1 MTKNE
6 VMTQLEQ
13 LGTDQTRKTMMR
25 HGIKGEFFGVRI
37 GDMKPIVR
45 KIKKDY
51 TLAKELYDTSNSDA
65 QYFAGLIADEKK
77 MTKTDLEDW
86 AKKATWGMI
95 SEFTVPWIAAESSHG
110 WELGLKWIDSKQE
123 QIVISGWA
131 TLASHV
137 ALTPDDDLDLRT
149 LDKLIKRVVKEIHTA
164 PNRVCY
170 VMNTFL
176 ISVGAYVLAL
186 TDTAVEAARKIGP
199 VMVDMG
205 DTSCKVPAAQ
215 DYILKIKKAG
225 KLGKK
230 RKMARC

>member
-13 LGTDQTRKTMMR
+13 LGTEQTRKTFMR
-25 HGIKGEFFGVRI
+25 HGAEGEFFGVRI

-51 TLAKELYDTSNSDA
+51 TLAKDLFDTGNTDA
-65 QYFAGLIADEKK
+65 MYFAGLIADEKK
-77 MTKTDLEDW
+77 MTKSDLEHW
-86 AKKATWGMI
+86 VKKAHSAMI
-95 SEFTVPWIAAESSHG
+95 GEYTVPWVAAETPHG
-110 WELGLKWIDSKQE
+110 WDLALEWIDSKE
-123 QIVISGWA
+123 VHIAASGWA
-131 TLASHV
+131 TIASYV
-137 ALTPDDDLDLRT
+137 GITPDEDLDLRT
-149 LDKLIKRVVKEIHTA
+149 LDKLIKRVIKEIHSA
-164 PNRVCY
+164 PNRVRY

-176 ISVGAYVLAL
+176 ISVGASVPAL

-199 VMVDMG
+199 VEVDMG
-205 DTSCKVPAAQ
+205 DTSCKVPAAE

-230 RKMARC
+230 RKTARC